1 MQRRGERGEL
11 DEVGSAMDKMDKM
24 DKMEVTGIIKGL
36 IKMEV
41 FCGVFTKTSSFK
53 SFKKFLD

>member
-1 MQRRGERGEL
+1 MQKRGERGEL
-11 DEVGSAMDKMDKM
+11 DEVGSAMNKM

>member
-1 MQRRGERGEL
+1 
-11 DEVGSAMDKMDKM
+11 MDKMDKM